1 MTKNEFMSALCA
13 KLSVLPEEDIHNS
26 LSYYSEMIEDCREN
40 GMSEEEAVA
49 AMGTPDA
56 VAAQILEEVPISR
69 LVKDCCVG
77 NRLVGFGRSP
87 LDFSLCGAV

>member
-40 GMSEEEAVA
+40 GMSEEEVHTSVFATADVNVY
-49 AMGTPDA
+49 GEHF
-56 VAAQILEEVPISR
+56 VCVFRRKR
-69 LVKDCCVG
+69 LFVVM
-77 NRLVGFGRSP
+77 RFGI
-87 LDFSLCGAV
+87 A